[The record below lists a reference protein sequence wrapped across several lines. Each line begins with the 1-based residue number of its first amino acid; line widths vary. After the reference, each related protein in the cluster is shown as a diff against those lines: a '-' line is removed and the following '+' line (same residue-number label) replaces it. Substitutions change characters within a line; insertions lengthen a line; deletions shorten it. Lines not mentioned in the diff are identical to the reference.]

1 MELGS
6 GALGAVKRALAG
18 CRAHWRRALAAGI
31 VALVMLGFAYWI
43 SHELF
48 VDQERQAQARVAEDG
63 RLVLDAVETASTRIQ
78 TQMAALAGLF
88 RASEQVTEAEF
99 DQFSSDIGLIGG
111 TGGYGFAPLV
121 GDEDLQRWEADV
133 VQGDPDY
140 RLFGVDSAGVRLTV
154 VGEPLHAALLYF
166 WPPEAFGIPPKGLDL
181 MSEPVRAVT
190 LQRAMQTGS
199 AVATPFMRL
208 LGEGD
213 NDGLV
218 VFLPVETPQ
227 GTMLGFITTPVDL
240 SLLVEAALP
249 QALAE
254 RLVWQVTDYQ
264 DGQSVGLLG
273 SSQEPAW
280 SGSLVFGDRVWL
292 LSVAPRVPVE
302 STLPLVLPWVSLP
315 AAIVGSLLCGLMVLV
330 GASALESRWQR
341 SRLTA
346 VVEAKDR
353 FLATVSHEL
362 RTPLTGVVGFLAEA
376 LNRYDMSD
384 AEKWEAVSI
393 AADQAQELAGI
404 VEDLITAT
412 RVDPSGLS
420 VNHSVINLS
429 HEVAQVVEAFSR
441 RVVVRM
447 QGVDKQLLAWGD
459 AARVRQ
465 ILRNLLD
472 NAARYG
478 RPPVDLVLRADSE
491 RIYVHV
497 SDHGPGVARD
507 RQRLLFR
514 PHQPLHPSTTQP
526 DSLGLG
532 LWISRHLARLMGGD
546 LTYEPGAN
554 PCFTL
559 ALAAAPRTRA
569 RDPRP
574 PLKAARPVEAPEGA
588 TVAAASR

>member
-1 MELGS
+1 MEPSS

-18 CRAHWRRALAAGI
+18 CRAHWRRGLAAGVI
-31 VALVMLGFAYWI
+31 VLATLGIACWI

-48 VDQERQAQARVAEDG
+48 MDQERQAQARVAEDG

-78 TQMAALAGLF
+78 TQMAALAGLL
-88 RASEQVTEAEF
+88 RASDRVTESEF
-99 DQFSSDIGLIGG
+99 DQFCSDIGLIGG

-121 GDEDLQRWEADV
+121 SGEDAQRWQADV

-140 RLFGVDSAGVRLTV
+140 RLFGVDSAGVRLMV
-154 VGEPLHAALLYF
+154 ADEPLHAALLYF

-181 MSEPVRAVT
+181 MSEPVRATT
-190 LQRAMQTGS
+190 LEKALKTGS
-199 AVATPFMRL
+199 VVATPFMRL

-213 NDGLV
+213 DDGLV

-249 QALAE
+249 QGLAE
-254 RLVWQVTDYQ
+254 RLIWQVTDYQ

-292 LSVAPRVPVE
+292 LSVAPTEPVE
-302 STLPLVLPWVSLP
+302 STLPFIVPWVSLP
-315 AAIVGSLLCGLMVLV
+315 AAIIGSLLCGLMVLV

-341 SRLTA
+341 SRLKA

-420 VNHSVINLS
+420 VNHTVINLS

-441 RVVVRM
+441 RLVVRL
-447 QGVDKQLLAWGD
+447 QGVEQQLLAWGD

-478 RPPVDLVLRADSE
+478 RPPVDLVLRADSG
-491 RIYVHV
+491 RIYVQV
-497 SDHGPGVARD
+497 GDHGPGVAPD

-526 DSLGLG
+526 ESLGLG

-546 LTYEPGAN
+546 LTYEPGEV

-559 ALAAAPRTRA
+559 ALAAAPRTRG
-569 RDPRP
+569 RGPRVP
-574 PLKAARPVEAPEGA
+574 QKAVRPAEASEPA
-588 TVAAASR
+588 AVVAAWR